1 MTYEE
6 ITETLRQRGFRLTAA
21 RKHVIKVLD
30 QHPEYLGAYDIHHL
44 LEATEMHIGISSIY
58 RVLEMLQNLNL
69 LQQEEFGQGG
79 IRYRLQRP
87 SQPHAHQLICS
98 RCGRTEEL
106 GDCPLS
112 HWADRLEQDSGF
124 EIQAHW
130 LRFFGLCPACQ
141 ITEVRSQKSEARGQR
156 SETRDRKSDVGGQR
170 SETRDQRSDAR
181 GQKPEA

>member
-6 ITETLRQRGFRLTAA
+6 ITETLRQHGFRLTAA
-21 RKHVIKVLD
+21 RKQVIKVLD
-30 QHPEYLGAYDIHHL
+30 QHSEYLGAYDIHHL
-44 LEATEMHIGISSIY
+44 LEATGMHIGISSIY
-58 RVLEMLQNLNL
+58 RVLDMLQNLNL

-87 SQPHAHQLICS
+87 SQQHAHQLICS

-106 GDCPLS
+106 GNCPLS

-141 ITEVRSQKSEARGQR
+141 IREVRSQMPEVRGQRSEARGQK
-156 SETRDRKSDVGGQR
+156 SET
-170 SETRDQRSDAR
+170 R